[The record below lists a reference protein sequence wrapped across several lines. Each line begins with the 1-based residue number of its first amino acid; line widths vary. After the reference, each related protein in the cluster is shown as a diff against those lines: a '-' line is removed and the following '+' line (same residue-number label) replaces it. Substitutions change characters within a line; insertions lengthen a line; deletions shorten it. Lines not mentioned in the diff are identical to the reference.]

1 VRVDISTSAAQQQPS
16 WPDADHVASVRADLS
31 RKPALVSPDA
41 VARLRKRLALVA
53 KGDAHVVQAGDCAES
68 FTECTA
74 DYVMRKAGL
83 VDVLAGLL
91 KMITR
96 RPVVRVGR
104 IAGQFA
110 KPRSSA
116 VDKVNGVAIPAYRGD
131 AVNCA
136 EPDPDGRR
144 PDPSRLLAAYEAAS
158 AAMTHLAMEPMW
170 TSHEALL
177 LDYELPLLRP
187 VPGGTLLSSTHW
199 PWIGDRTRQV
209 DGPHVALL
217 AEVMNPVACKVG
229 PTMTVPEL
237 LALCSRLDPERS
249 PGRLTLIAR
258 MGAALAA
265 SRLPSLVAAVRAAG
279 HPVIWLTD
287 PMHGNT
293 VRTPDG
299 LKTRYVDT
307 IAQEVRDFQEAVRA
321 AGGVAGGLHL
331 ETTPD
336 HVTECVSHRRDLD
349 KVGEKYTSL
358 CDPRL
363 TPQQAIAVVTAWTG

>member
-1 VRVDISTSAAQQQPS
+1 
-16 WPDADHVASVRADLS
+16 VASVRAELAG
-31 RKPALVSPDA
+31 RPGLVSSAA
-41 VARLRKRLALVA
+41 VARLRDRLARVA
-53 KGDAHVVQAGDCAES
+53 TGDAHVVQAGDCAES
-68 FTECTA
+68 FTECTP

-96 RPVVRVGR
+96 KPVVRVGR

-116 VDKVNGVAIPAYRGD
+116 VDRVNGVAVPAYRGD
-131 AVNCA
+131 AVNSA
-136 EPDPDGRR
+136 EPDPSGRE
-144 PDPSRLLAAYEAAS
+144 PDPSRLLSAYDAAAAALS
-158 AAMTHLAMEPMW
+158 HLSPAPMW

-187 VPGGTLLSSTHW
+187 AADGVYLSSTHW

-217 AEVMNPVACKVG
+217 AGVVNPVACKVG

-237 LALCSRLDPERS
+237 VALCARLDPARS

-258 MGAALAA
+258 MGASLAA
-265 SRLPSLVAAVRAAG
+265 ARLPALVAAVRAEG
-279 HPVIWLTD
+279 HPAIWLTD

-293 VRTPDG
+293 SRTPDG
-299 LKTRYVDT
+299 LKTRHVAA
-307 IAQEVRDFQEAVRA
+307 IQQEVRDFQESVRA
-321 AGGVAGGLHL
+321 AGGTPGGLHL

-336 HVTECVSHRRDLD
+336 HVTECITHRADLD
-349 KVGEKYTSL
+349 KVGEKYTTL

-363 TPQQAIAVVTAWTG
+363 TMDQAAAVVTTWTG